1 MSLIE
6 RIDRNR
12 IHPPPGIE
20 EVLNFF
26 KLKSMRRK
34 CNAYKILRYSVG
46 KECKRIGESNA
57 ILIGRVT
64 NHLWNTSTSQE
75 KSEYINLGQIN
86 SFTFDSN
93 KDEMCGNCIGFYQIT
108 RMITIIIIE
117 VGFLIN
123 HSQTLKREAD
133 LLRQEIMTRAGQSY
147 QIMEIMGINESTEII
162 ELRRRIMRLE
172 LKILK
177 LKPRVEE
184 HEVKFTNLEQRD
196 KEKTNPVAKLD
207 DDIKE
212 IKKAYSEKE
221 S

>member
-1 MSLIE
+1 MSTLLE
-6 RIDRNR
+6 RINRNH
-12 IHPPPGIE
+12 IFPPPRIE

-26 KLKSMRRK
+26 KPKYMRDRK
-34 CNAYKILRYSVG
+34 CNAYKIFRYSVG
-46 KECKRIGESNA
+46 KECKRIGESNVT
-57 ILIGRVT
+57 LIGRAT
-64 NHLWNTSTSQE
+64 NHLWKNSTIQE
-75 KSEYINLGQIN
+75 KSGYINLGQIFQ
-86 SFTFDSN
+86 SFQQFQTSN
-93 KDEMCGNCIGFYQIT
+93 TTPNTNRHRFMILWPWEGNP
-108 RMITIIIIE
+108 
-117 VGFLIN
+117 
-123 HSQTLKREAD
+123 
-133 LLRQEIMTRAGQSY
+133 
-147 QIMEIMGINESTEII
+147 EII
-162 ELRRRIMRLE
+162 ELRRRIMRLK